1 MAQVEL
7 KYQFRVSES
16 GEIKIVNRKEFTKDM
31 VKYFAGKT
39 VIGTFKKPRKIRST
53 AQNSYYHACCI
64 PEVIEGLIGAGYD
77 ANELNREVVHDML
90 RHKFLTK
97 DLPSPDFS
105 GEFVTI
111 TRSTTDLSVGEF
123 MDYIA
128 EIQRWCATYLNH
140 VIPDPNQQKEINY

>member
-1 MAQVEL
+1 MALEL
-7 KYQFRVSES
+7 KFTFKVSDT
-16 GEIKIVNRKEFTKDM
+16 GEIKIVNRKEFEREM
-31 VKYFAGKT
+31 VKYFKGGQA
-39 VIGTFKKPRKIRST
+39 IGTFRKPRKLRST
-53 AQNSYYHACCI
+53 TQNAYYHSCVV
-64 PEVIEGLIGAGYD
+64 PEVIDALTEAGFD
-77 ANELNREVVHDML
+77 PNEFNRDVVHDML

-105 GEFVTI
+105 GEFITI

>member
-1 MAQVEL
+1 MALEL
-7 KYQFRVSES
+7 KYSFKVTES
-16 GEIKIVNRKEFTKDM
+16 GEIKITNRKSFVAEM
-31 VKYFAGKT
+31 QKYFPNMT
-39 VIGTFKKPRKIRST
+39 VIGTFRKPRKLRST
-53 AQNSYYHACCI
+53 AQNAYYHACCI
-64 PEVIEGLIGAGYD
+64 PEVIDGLVEAGYD
-77 ANELNREVVHDML
+77 ANEINKEVVHDML

-105 GEFVTI
+105 GEFITI

-128 EIQRWCATYLNH
+128 EIQRWSATYLNH